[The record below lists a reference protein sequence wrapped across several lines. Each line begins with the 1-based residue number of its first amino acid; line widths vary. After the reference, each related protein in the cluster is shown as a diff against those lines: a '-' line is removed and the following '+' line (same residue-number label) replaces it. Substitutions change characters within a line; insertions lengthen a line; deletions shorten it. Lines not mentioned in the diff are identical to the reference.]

1 MHWAIDAV
9 NFQYIGPKLAV
20 NFQHTGVASRG
31 IIAVNPAETRGF
43 AAVVISLARASI
55 PLKGAAGRNRLRT
68 RPRGLVEAA
77 GPDRTSRR
85 VAGAGAGVLQPRDR
99 AGTRARRSPQR
110 PQRRDRAAR
119 PPAVVEPRV
128 RAPAERWRED
138 GHFMLCKRAKD
149 DLDIVF
155 YDLPV

>member
-68 RPRGLVEAA
+68 RPLIGALLQTPAIVRSLLQLHCTFVAA
-77 GPDRTSRR
+77 SVPVYWKFLASGNVDT
-85 VAGAGAGVLQPRDR
+85 R
-99 AGTRARRSPQR
+99 AGELLQTS
-110 PQRRDRAAR
+110 
-119 PPAVVEPRV
+119 VLEIPRQ
-128 RAPAERWRED
+128 WN
-138 GHFMLCKRAKD
+138 
-149 DLDIVF
+149 
-155 YDLPV
+155 